1 MVTRAVP
8 QPGFW
13 QRRPAR
19 RMPPPIERR
28 VHIAIVDLLR
38 DEASRVGGVSHI
50 PSGEHRSPQT
60 GALLLR
66 MGLRPGMF
74 DLLLISPTGV
84 HHWLELKRDHRAPL
98 SEGQKHFAEM
108 LHQCGVPHRVA
119 RSYDQAVAALKEWGA
134 L

>member
-13 QRRPAR
+13 QRRSAR
-19 RMPPPIERR
+19 QMPPPIERR
-28 VHIAIVDLLR
+28 VHIAVVDLLR
-38 DEASRVGGVSHI
+38 DAGKPGWWFSHI

-74 DLLLISPTGV
+74 DLLLISPAGV
-84 HHWLELKRDHRAPL
+84 HHWLELKRDHRARYPR
-98 SEGQKHFAEM
+98 AEALRGDAAPM
-108 LHQCGVPHRVA
+108 RCAAPCGPQLRPGGGSA
-119 RSYDQAVAALKEWGA
+119 
-134 L
+134 